1 MADFDIFNLGVNDV
15 DTHETQASSSSNDVY
30 KPTADQGKDGTYKA
44 LIRFVPNP
52 ANPRNSLVKKYVH
65 WLTDASGE
73 GKLVDSPA
81 SIGEKCPI
89 ADAFFKLRKSDSAV
103 DRKMSEKLK
112 RREQYYALVKVIKDP
127 QFPEFEGTY
136 KVFKFGYKIKEKI
149 DEELKP
155 AFGEPTQIFDLFEG
169 KNFELIITRQ
179 GDFNNYDK
187 SKFSA
192 SKSAVLVNG
201 KPAEKTKENMT
212 VIKEELEKAPS
223 LEPYEFKAWDDEA
236 RDFVNSILRQYLN
249 PGSAMDEIV
258 NTKKA
263 SSAKATAKA
272 PAPAASDDFDM
283 DFGTNESSAPAASAS
298 VSIDSDSGDDLDAFL
313 NDLDL

>member
-15 DTHETQASSSSNDVY
+15 DTHETQASSSGNDVY

-201 KPAEKTKENMT
+201 KPAEKTKENMA

-263 SSAKATAKA
+263 SSAKAAAKT

-298 VSIDSDSGDDLDAFL
+298 TDSDSGDDLDAFL

>member
-258 NTKKA
+258 NNKKA
-263 SSAKATAKA
+263 SSTKAAAKA

-283 DFGTNESSAPAASAS
+283 DFGTNESSAPAASANES
-298 VSIDSDSGDDLDAFL
+298 SDSGDDLDAFL